1 MPAQHQASSGN
12 TAAAAAATVGVP
24 ELEVVTRIGIPSGPG
39 TRRPMTRLGKR
50 AIEDRSRG
58 RIRPTAFILDQ
69 RGAFEPLPESTF
81 H

>member
-12 TAAAAAATVGVP
+12 TAAAAATVGVP